1 MNAKMKKK
9 TEITKKMS
17 FAGVLQKY
25 PELAELFMRE
35 GLHCVGCPM
44 AMMESIETGAEAHG
58 IDADKLVEKLNKK
71 MKR

>member
-1 MNAKMKKK
+1 MKKK
-9 TEITKKMS
+9 TRINKKMS
-17 FAGVLQKY
+17 FADVLHKY
-25 PELAELFMRE
+25 PETAEEFMKE

-71 MKR
+71 ITK